1 MANNNNIDSRSSS
14 GIGDSE
20 GEQSGIECVG
30 ESNILRFNQFSGTS
44 STSYPPPR
52 PPPPPIMWRSKSI
65 EQNQINN
72 SLNSS
77 FNHSNETEENKE
89 EKEESQRVLDEICWF
104 KNELE
109 RMNVA
114 LMSVDDN
121 NDNIEQQQSKNNN
134 ECLEKVFEKEE
145 PHFVEISNNT
155 KTELAT
161 FATLS
166 EEKEENVL
174 VDSWSI
180 CQEKQLQQN
189 LEDQKR
195 NFEGYLMEQKSFE
208 RKEEFNRNEN
218 ISDIESANDDIV
230 VEIAARQ
237 GSNID
242 WPEIVPQKAFSDFN
256 KFLFDEIRDGQE
268 RWNSQH
274 YWETQTGELQEGP
287 SDWTMREEMKSMEEE
302 NANNE
307 RDRLEVE
314 EGNETEKREYL
325 VDEEREAKEE
335 LVAAIDS
342 RQEWLSREYETREEE
357 DEEYSREESEKGN
370 GTDEDEEIF
379 IKNIAVDSINSAMR
393 EENNLQNTASLD
405 KMEENI
411 VNIMATQSAANI
423 ETLPLY
429 DQQERLEA
437 DSKQEPLP
445 SVLTSSRI
453 SYFPTSDESPIEPNL
468 TTEFTFLP
476 SFIDPASSSIF
487 PRIIEKDDNFGSN
500 ILLDERQQKQIL
512 AELIGSQ
519 YLEKKQ
525 QKVEAIDFNER
536 INVLEEEKI
545 EEESQKYF
553 SYGLTENKDIEVNNV
568 KLLNNDEQQTTIS
581 TIHRVPTPISGPLL
595 ADFPESPIPLITTQS
610 KLASQ
615 KSTTNTSPSIPVPP
629 PPSNFNTSNSSF
641 GSMFGQ
647 KTSSS
652 SSGFSNMFGG
662 KFSKLT
668 TGKLKDAMQAAGEQL
683 SAKAASAVEKANQA
697 MAEATSKQTSSS
709 TSTSSPS
716 KRPHSSLGFLTTEE
730 DVSQPSTSS
739 RSLSLAQIDN
749 NAIELPLVPNCLQR
763 RNS

>member
-1 MANNNNIDSRSSS
+1 
-14 GIGDSE
+14 
-20 GEQSGIECVG
+20 
-30 ESNILRFNQFSGTS
+30 
-44 STSYPPPR
+44 
-52 PPPPPIMWRSKSI
+52 
-65 EQNQINN
+65 
-72 SLNSS
+72 
-77 FNHSNETEENKE
+77 
-89 EKEESQRVLDEICWF
+89 
-104 KNELE
+104 
-109 RMNVA
+109 
-114 LMSVDDN
+114 
-121 NDNIEQQQSKNNN
+121 
-134 ECLEKVFEKEE
+134 
-145 PHFVEISNNT
+145 
-155 KTELAT
+155 
-161 FATLS
+161 
-166 EEKEENVL
+166 
-174 VDSWSI
+174 
-180 CQEKQLQQN
+180 
-189 LEDQKR
+189 
-195 NFEGYLMEQKSFE
+195 
-208 RKEEFNRNEN
+208 
-218 ISDIESANDDIV
+218 
-230 VEIAARQ
+230 
-237 GSNID
+237 
-242 WPEIVPQKAFSDFN
+242 
-256 KFLFDEIRDGQE
+256 
-268 RWNSQH
+268 
-274 YWETQTGELQEGP
+274 
-287 SDWTMREEMKSMEEE
+287 MREEMKSMEEE

-393 EENNLQNTASLD
+393 EENNLQNTANLD

-437 DSKQEPLP
+437 GSKQEPLP

-468 TTEFTFLP
+468 TTEFTFPP
-476 SFIDPASSSIF
+476 SFIDPAASSIF

-553 SYGLTENKDIEVNNV
+553 RRVKTLNYGLTENKDFEVNNV
-568 KLLNNDEQQTTIS
+568 KLLKNDEQQSTIS

-595 ADFPESPIPLITTQS
+595 ADFPDYGLTENKDIEVNTNVKLLKNDEQQFNISTIHRAPTPISGPLLADLPESPIPLITTQS
-610 KLASQ
+610 KLDSSQ

-697 MAEATSKQTSSS
+697 MAEATSKQTSS

-716 KRPHSSLGFLTTEE
+716 KRPHSSL
-730 DVSQPSTSS
+730 
-739 RSLSLAQIDN
+739 
-749 NAIELPLVPNCLQR
+749 
-763 RNS
+763 